1 MRYTLISI
9 ISLLPVLAL
18 ADEIAEPKLSD
29 HLTAEVVDNH
39 QSHSRY
45 TLIDAI
51 TKTMLTSSSEDNFI
65 FYKYNYMLFNGGDTK
80 AEYSFQYRIFR
91 NNSTYFAFSNRM
103 FWDLRADSSPSRDI
117 SFVPELFYRLTAP
130 LPETMSVDAGYI
142 HNSNGRSAA
151 ESRNFN
157 RIFLRLNNYFSYHST
172 RIFTVT
178 NLYYMFQ
185 KSAENNDIDQYLGFW
200 DMRVIMPVT
209 FLNNSNT
216 VGLQLVSGENGNP
229 FDKGSYYVDMMF
241 KMGNQ
246 NFNPYL
252 YIQYYNGYV
261 ETLLD
266 YSDKIT
272 VLRFGVAFYY

>member
-1 MRYTLISI
+1 
-9 ISLLPVLAL
+9 
-18 ADEIAEPKLSD
+18 
-29 HLTAEVVDNH
+29 
-39 QSHSRY
+39 
-45 TLIDAI
+45 
-51 TKTMLTSSSEDNFI
+51 
-65 FYKYNYMLFNGGDTK
+65 
-80 AEYSFQYRIFR
+80 
-91 NNSTYFAFSNRM
+91 
-103 FWDLRADSSPSRDI
+103 
-117 SFVPELFYRLTAP
+117 
-130 LPETMSVDAGYI
+130 
-142 HNSNGRSAA
+142 
-151 ESRNFN
+151 
-157 RIFLRLNNYFSYHST
+157 
-172 RIFTVT
+172 
-178 NLYYMFQ
+178 MFQ